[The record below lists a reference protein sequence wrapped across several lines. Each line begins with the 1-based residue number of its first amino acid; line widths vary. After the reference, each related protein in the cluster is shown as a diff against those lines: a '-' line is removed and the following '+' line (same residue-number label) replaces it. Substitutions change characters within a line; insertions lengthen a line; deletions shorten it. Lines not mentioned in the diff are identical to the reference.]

1 MKITCITCPQGCGIN
16 IKEDQGKIISISGH
30 GCIKGEKFAES
41 EFYYPKRIVTTIVSL
56 NGGEYSYL
64 PVISDGQVPK
74 GILKNCIYLL
84 QRIEVM
90 APIKMRDIIVE
101 NILGTGINIIAAKAA
116 RVGE

>member
-1 MKITCITCPQGCGIN
+1 MKITCIACPQGCSIN
-16 IKEDQGKIISISGH
+16 IKEDKGEIICVSGH

-56 NGGEYSYL
+56 IGGEYSYL

-74 GILKNCIYLL
+74 DILRNCIYLL
-84 QRIEVM
+84 QRIEVA
-90 APIKMRDIIVE
+90 APIKMRDIVVE
-101 NILGTGINIIAAKAA
+101 NILGTGINIIAAKAV